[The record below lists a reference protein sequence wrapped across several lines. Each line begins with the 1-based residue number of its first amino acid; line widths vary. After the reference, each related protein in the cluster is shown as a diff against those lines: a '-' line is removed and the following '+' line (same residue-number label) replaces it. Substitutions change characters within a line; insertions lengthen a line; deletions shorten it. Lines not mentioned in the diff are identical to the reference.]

1 MYFWRGR
8 GGGVSLSSAVSEAC
22 AICEAFAVVFS
33 VSVTVMNRSVSAG
46 GPSHTPGIL
55 DKALGTV

>member
-1 MYFWRGR
+1 M
-8 GGGVSLSSAVSEAC
+8 SLSSAVSEAC

-33 VSVTVMNRSVSAG
+33 VSVTAMNRSVSAG

-55 DKALGTV
+55 DKALKTV